1 MKKILVIRMSAIG
14 DIVLATSFLESV
26 KQKYPDS
33 EIHFLIKKEFSD
45 IVKKHPIIDKLISFD
60 KKLGLNELFR
70 LGKFLRSNNYDIIF
84 DIHSVFRT
92 RVLSL
97 FLRKNLFKQIKKP
110 RLRRFLLFYGY
121 RNYFEESFS
130 HIKMY
135 HTLLGQDKTFPQ
147 TNLYIDQLEE
157 EKTKQFLRENNIGN
171 NYIAIVPGAAW
182 SQKQWSIDNYNKLIK
197 KLIRS
202 FNSTIVILGSTND
215 VICDEIIKHDK
226 IINLKD
232 KTSLRMAMGI
242 VKYAQHTLGS
252 DTGLLHIS
260 EAMGTPVTMILGP
273 TSKETGARVTLSDS
287 RVIENKDLW
296 CRPCSQNGSRPCY
309 RKEQY
314 CMTEIDSEKVYSN
327 VSRALTL

>member
-1 MKKILVIRMSAIG
+1 
-14 DIVLATSFLESV
+14 
-26 KQKYPDS
+26 
-33 EIHFLIKKEFSD
+33 
-45 IVKKHPIIDKLISFD
+45 
-60 KKLGLNELFR
+60 
-70 LGKFLRSNNYDIIF
+70 
-84 DIHSVFRT
+84 
-92 RVLSL
+92 
-97 FLRKNLFKQIKKP
+97 
-110 RLRRFLLFYGY
+110 
-121 RNYFEESFS
+121 
-130 HIKMY
+130 MY
-135 HTLLGQDKTFPQ
+135 HTLLDEDKTFPP
-147 TNLYIDQLEE
+147 TNLFIDSGEDNE
-157 EKTKQFLRENNIGN
+157 TKVFLNKNNIGE

-182 SQKQWSIDNYNKLIK
+182 SQKQWSIDNYNNLIK

-215 VICDEIIKHDK
+215 VICDKIIKHDK

-232 KTSLRMAMGI
+232 KTSLRMAMGV